1 MNYQKIHDEIIEKA
15 KIRIL
20 FAYKEKHH
28 IVPKCLGGTDDIS
41 NLVDL
46 TAREHFII
54 HLLLCKIYPKN
65 RKLSNAV
72 WMMANVK
79 REYQDRYIP
88 SSRLYEIAR
97 LEYSKNSSG
106 EGNPMFGKNHS
117 NETKQKQRESKI
129 DAYKKEGNPFYGKKH
144 SKETIEKI
152 KEKRALQ
159 KTSNETKEKMS
170 ISKKGKTSGRKGKVN
185 SEEHNKK
192 ASESLKE
199 RWRLKKQSYE

>member
-152 KEKRALQ
+152 K
-159 KTSNETKEKMS
+159 MS